1 MEINKF
7 ITSVIFCI
15 TCICVI
21 GSLQVYLLIFAFV
34 YLLIEVIFFLFSY
47 RKKNEL
53 FISIVRNENNNSQ
66 YYKQLITSLQQ
77 EVWYEKRKNL
87 LDAIKS
93 NYSSIYKNYYDT
105 ILFKNNSSLFKSLL
119 KSFMEIGVIVVMA
132 VLIIKTDQLS
142 IGQLTFVISA
152 FALFKNS
159 SEDLFGYFL
168 SKIEFDV
175 YWQVYKDLTTI
186 SNVDK
191 SKLLQFKQSIK
202 TISFQLENEM
212 IQLNINSFNQT
223 KIGIMK
229 LLKDAKNIF
238 VNEQVQPLNTELTK
252 QIIVIDQMT
261 SPNKDV
267 LLKDVEKDPT
277 DYIQYLQYFNID
289 LNQKNQS
296 YYHGLIINM
305 LSLLHTQN
313 QIIFIED
320 LL

>member
-1 MEINKF
+1 
-7 ITSVIFCI
+7 
-15 TCICVI
+15 
-21 GSLQVYLLIFAFV
+21 
-34 YLLIEVIFFLFSY
+34 
-47 RKKNEL
+47 
-53 FISIVRNENNNSQ
+53 
-66 YYKQLITSLQQ
+66 
-77 EVWYEKRKNL
+77 
-87 LDAIKS
+87 
-93 NYSSIYKNYYDT
+93 
-105 ILFKNNSSLFKSLL
+105 
-119 KSFMEIGVIVVMA
+119 MA